1 MVRLGFIVV
10 LVALIGL
17 LVSGLVA
24 LRVYEQEIVIEEA
37 ALSRAIDTHGRRVQ
51 ERLSERELLTR
62 VAVGLIRSPQPL
74 HPNALQ
80 PLRTSIY
87 AFKTDFVLATWIAHI
102 GPADIAK
109 AEQILAEGG
118 YSRPTI
124 RNIDDAAVTGNL
136 PAAFNV
142 LMDVE
147 PRTTET
153 LALPGRIVDRA
164 PILGPAITAALARR
178 APAAS
183 DPAVLPRT
191 DGDAGIL
198 LVAPVFAENGGPLTG
213 FISFSYR
220 LGPLMLSNDEPSLFN
235 VTLRDPRNESLEFSA
250 DRNGIVGPPV
260 AVTARATT
268 PLLQGVTFGGRDFVL
283 SYYAKVDP
291 TARAQSLAA
300 IVMIVGIALT
310 SILCG
315 LFGYVAYNNLR
326 LSREIEARIS
336 FEARLSSVIAE
347 LNHRVKNVLAVIQS
361 IVTRTMRPGAD
372 VEQARELLIGRI
384 HAMSHVMS
392 LLSDRHWQGARLKS
406 LLASRAIPH
415 AERIDVLGAGHHRQR
430 TRRAEPLPAVL
441 RAGIAGQ
448 RRCRRRQLAYRGALA
463 GDRQG
468 AERALP
474 PEVGR
479 AQRQRG
485 DAARGQRLRNHPAR
499 PRRAGSARRHLE
511 ALFHRCELRVRNIR
525 ADAHRGRQDRNGPH
539 RKTVGI
545 AADAVTERTA
555 PDLALPHHG
564 FAMRRLTMGRYL
576 LLWLLGVPIPI
587 LLLIWAFGGLS

>member
-1 MVRLGFIVV
+1 LVRLGFIVV

-109 AEQILAEGG
+109 AEQILADGG
-118 YSRPTI
+118 YSRPTV
-124 RNIDDAAVTGNL
+124 RNNDDSPVAGNL
-136 PAAFNV
+136 PAAFDV
-142 LMDVE
+142 LMEVE

-164 PILGPAITAALARR
+164 PTLGPAITAALARR

-183 DPAVLPRT
+183 DPAVLQRT
-191 DGDAGIL
+191 DGDSGIL

-235 VTLRDPRNESLEFSA
+235 VTLRDPRNESLEFSP

-415 AERIDVLGAGHHRQR
+415 AERIESTGPDIIVSARAAQSLCLLFFELASQANVGSGDGGLHIAVQWQVTGKGQNELFYLKWEEFNVSAA
-430 TRRAEPLPAVL
+430 TRRADSDFGSILL
-441 RAGIAGQ
+441 
-448 RRCRRRQLAYRGALA
+448 
-463 GDRQG
+463 DRV
-468 AERALP
+468 AP
-474 PEVGR
+474 
-479 AQRQRG
+479 
-485 DAARGQRLRNHPAR
+485 
-499 PRRAGSARRHLE
+499 E
-511 ALFHRCELRVRNIR
+511 ALGGTSKRYFT
-525 ADAHRGRQDRNGPH
+525 DASYVFEISAPMRTVVDKTEMDRTG
-539 RKTVGI
+539 KLSG
-545 AADAVTERTA
+545 
-555 PDLALPHHG
+555 LLPK
-564 FAMRRLTMGRYL
+564 
-576 LLWLLGVPIPI
+576 P
-587 LLLIWAFGGLS
+587 

>member
-1 MVRLGFIVV
+1 LVRLGFIVV

-37 ALSRAIDTHGRRVQ
+37 ALSRAIENHGRRVQ

-62 VAVGLIRSPQPL
+62 VAVGLIRSAQPL

-87 AFKTDFVLATWIAHI
+87 AFKTDFVLATWVANIT
-102 GPADIAK
+102 PADVAK
-109 AEQILAEGG
+109 AEQLLSESG
-118 YSRPTI
+118 YTRPTI
-124 RNIDDAAVTGNL
+124 RNVDDTPVSGNL
-136 PAAFNV
+136 PPHFNV
-142 LMDVE
+142 LMEVE
-147 PRTTET
+147 PRTSET
-153 LALPGRIVDRA
+153 LGLPGRILDRT
-164 PILGPAITAALARR
+164 PVLGPTIVAALAIR

-183 DPAVLPRT
+183 EPSILPRS
-191 DGDAGIL
+191 DGHAGIML
-198 LVAPVFAENGGPLTG
+198 AAPVFAENGGPLTG
-213 FISFSYR
+213 FITFSYR

-235 VTLRDPRNESLEFSA
+235 VTLRDPRNEQLEFA
-250 DRNGIVGPPV
+250 TDRNGNVGQPT
-260 AVTARATT
+260 AVLARAT
-268 PLLQGVTFGGRDFVL
+268 PPVLQGVSFGGRDFVL

-300 IVMIVGIALT
+300 IVMIVGVALT

-384 HAMSHVMS
+384 HAMSHVIS
-392 LLSDRHWQGARLKS
+392 LLSDSHWQGARLKS

-415 AERIDVLGAGHHRQR
+415 ADRISSSGPDIIVSARAAQSLCLLFFELATQANAGVSEDSTLHIAVHWSVTGKGQNELFYLKWEELNVSAA
-430 TRRAEPLPAVL
+430 TRRDDNDFGTILLDRVVPE
-441 RAGIAGQ
+441 
-448 RRCRRRQLAYRGALA
+448 ALGGTSKRYFTEA
-463 GDRQG
+463 SYVFEISAPMRTVVDKTEMDRTG
-468 AERALP
+468 RLTGLLP
-474 PEVGR
+474 P
-479 AQRQRG
+479 
-485 DAARGQRLRNHPAR
+485 P
-499 PRRAGSARRHLE
+499 
-511 ALFHRCELRVRNIR
+511 
-525 ADAHRGRQDRNGPH
+525 
-539 RKTVGI
+539 
-545 AADAVTERTA
+545 
-555 PDLALPHHG
+555 
-564 FAMRRLTMGRYL
+564 
-576 LLWLLGVPIPI
+576 
-587 LLLIWAFGGLS
+587 

>member
-37 ALSRAIDTHGRRVQ
+37 ALSRAIETHGRRVQ

-80 PLRTSIY
+80 PLRSSIY
-87 AFKTDFVLATWIAHI
+87 AFKTDFVLATWMAHI
-102 GPADIAK
+102 GPADVAN
-109 AEQILAEGG
+109 AERILAENG

-124 RNIDDAAVTGNL
+124 RHVDDSPVTGNL
-136 PAAFNV
+136 PASFNV

-147 PRTTET
+147 PRTAET
-153 LALPGRIVDRA
+153 LALPGRIMDRA
-164 PILGPAITAALARR
+164 PILGPALAAALTRR

-183 DPAVLPRT
+183 TPAILPRT
-191 DGDAGIL
+191 GGDAGIL
-198 LVAPVFAENGGPLTG
+198 LAAPVFAENGGPLTG

-235 VTLRDPRNESLEFSA
+235 VTLRDPRNESMEFSA
-250 DRNGIVGPPV
+250 DGNGIVGPPV
-260 AVTARATT
+260 AVHGRATNA
-268 PLLQGVTFGGRDFVL
+268 LLQGVSFGGRDFVL
-283 SYYAKVDP
+283 SYYAKVNP

-300 IVMIVGIALT
+300 IVLIVGIALT

-361 IVTRTMRPGAD
+361 IVTRTMRPGTD
-372 VEQARELLIGRI
+372 IEHARELLIGRI
-384 HAMSHVMS
+384 HAMSHVVS
-392 LLSDRHWQGARLKS
+392 LLSDSHWQGARLKS

-415 AERIDVLGAGHHRQR
+415 ADRIAVSGPDIIVSARAAQSLCLLFFELASQANASVSDGSLHVAVQWEVTGKGQNELFHLKWEEFNVSAA
-430 TRRAEPLPAVL
+430 TRREDSDFGTILL
-441 RAGIAGQ
+441 
-448 RRCRRRQLAYRGALA
+448 
-463 GDRQG
+463 DRV
-468 AERALP
+468 AP
-474 PEVGR
+474 
-479 AQRQRG
+479 
-485 DAARGQRLRNHPAR
+485 
-499 PRRAGSARRHLE
+499 E
-511 ALFHRCELRVRNIR
+511 ALGGTSKRYFT
-525 ADAHRGRQDRNGPH
+525 DASYVFEISAPMRTVVD
-539 RKTVGI
+539 KTEM
-545 AADAVTERTA
+545 ERTGK
-555 PDLALPHHG
+555 LSGLLP
-564 FAMRRLTMGRYL
+564 R
-576 LLWLLGVPIPI
+576 P
-587 LLLIWAFGGLS
+587 

>member
-1 MVRLGFIVV
+1 LVRLGFIVV

-102 GPADIAK
+102 GPADVAK

-124 RNIDDAAVTGNL
+124 RNIDDTAVTGNL

-153 LALPGRIVDRA
+153 LALPGRILDRA
-164 PILGPAITAALARR
+164 PTLGPAITAALARR

-183 DPAVLPRT
+183 DPAVLQRT

-235 VTLRDPRNESLEFSA
+235 VTLRDPRNESLEFSS
-250 DRNGIVGPPV
+250 DRNSIVGPPV

-415 AERIDVLGAGHHRQR
+415 AEKIEATGPDIIVSARAAQSLCLLFFELASQANAGAGDGSLHIAVQWQVTGKGQNELFHLKWEELNVSAAS
-430 TRRAEPLPAVL
+430 RRADSDFGTILL
-441 RAGIAGQ
+441 
-448 RRCRRRQLAYRGALA
+448 
-463 GDRQG
+463 DRV
-468 AERALP
+468 AP
-474 PEVGR
+474 
-479 AQRQRG
+479 
-485 DAARGQRLRNHPAR
+485 
-499 PRRAGSARRHLE
+499 E
-511 ALFHRCELRVRNIR
+511 ALGGTSKRYFT
-525 ADAHRGRQDRNGPH
+525 DASYVFEISAPMRTVVDKTEMDRTG
-539 RKTVGI
+539 KLSG
-545 AADAVTERTA
+545 
-555 PDLALPHHG
+555 LLP
-564 FAMRRLTMGRYL
+564 M
-576 LLWLLGVPIPI
+576 P
-587 LLLIWAFGGLS
+587 

>member
-1 MVRLGFIVV
+1 LVRLGFIVV

-24 LRVYEQEIVIEEA
+24 LRVYEQEIAIEEA
-37 ALSRAIDTHGRRVQ
+37 ALSRAIETHGRRVQ

-62 VAVGLIRSPQPL
+62 VAVGLIRSPAPL

-80 PLRTSIY
+80 PLRSSIY

-102 GPADIAK
+102 TPADVAR

-118 YSRPTI
+118 YARPTI
-124 RNIDDAAVTGNL
+124 RGMDDGPITGNL
-136 PAAFNV
+136 PAVFNV

-153 LALPGRIVDRA
+153 LTLPGRILDRA
-164 PILGPAITAALARR
+164 PIFGPAISAAQARR
-178 APAAS
+178 SPAAS
-183 DPAVLPRT
+183 DPAVLPRS

-198 LVAPVFAENGGPLTG
+198 LAAPVYAENNGPLTG

-220 LGPLMLSNDEPSLFN
+220 LGPLMLGNDEPSLFS
-235 VTLRDPRNESLEFSA
+235 VTLRDPRNEAMEYSA
-250 DRNGIVGPPV
+250 DRNGIVRAPT
-260 AVTARATT
+260 AVLVRATS
-268 PLLQGVTFGGRDFVL
+268 PLLQGVTFGGRDFIL

-300 IVMIVGIALT
+300 IVMIVGVALT

-372 VEQARELLIGRI
+372 VEHARELLIGRI
-384 HAMSHVMS
+384 HAMSHVIS
-392 LLSDRHWQGARLKS
+392 LLSDSHWQGARLRS
-406 LLASRAIPH
+406 LLVSRAIPN
-415 AERIDVLGAGHHRQR
+415 ADRIAITGPDITVSARAAQSLCLLFFELASQANASVGDGGLHITVQWSVSGKGQSELFHLKWEEFNVSAA
-430 TRRAEPLPAVL
+430 TRREDSDFGTILL
-441 RAGIAGQ
+441 
-448 RRCRRRQLAYRGALA
+448 
-463 GDRQG
+463 DRV
-468 AERALP
+468 AP
-474 PEVGR
+474 
-479 AQRQRG
+479 
-485 DAARGQRLRNHPAR
+485 
-499 PRRAGSARRHLE
+499 E
-511 ALFHRCELRVRNIR
+511 ALGGTSKRYFT
-525 ADAHRGRQDRNGPH
+525 DASYVFEISAPMRTVVDKTEMDRTGRLSG
-539 RKTVGI
+539 
-545 AADAVTERTA
+545 
-555 PDLALPHHG
+555 LLP
-564 FAMRRLTMGRYL
+564 R
-576 LLWLLGVPIPI
+576 P
-587 LLLIWAFGGLS
+587 

>member
-1 MVRLGFIVV
+1 LVRLGFIVV

-37 ALSRAIDTHGRRVQ
+37 ALSRAIENHGRRVQ

-62 VAVGLIRSPQPL
+62 VAVGLIRSAQPL
-74 HPNALQ
+74 HPSALQ

-87 AFKTDFVLATWIAHI
+87 AFKTDFVLATWVASIT
-102 GPADIAK
+102 PADVGR
-109 AEQILAEGG
+109 AEQILSEGG
-118 YSRPTI
+118 YTRPTI
-124 RNIDDAAVTGNL
+124 RNMDDSPVSGNL
-136 PAAFNV
+136 PPHFNV

-147 PRTTET
+147 PRTSET
-153 LALPGRIVDRA
+153 LALAGRILDRA
-164 PILGPAITAALARR
+164 PNLGPAITAALAAR

-183 DPAVLPRT
+183 EPVALPRS
-191 DGDAGIL
+191 GGNAGIML
-198 LVAPVFAENGGPLTG
+198 AAPVFADVTGPLAG
-213 FISFSYR
+213 FITFSYL

-235 VTLRDPRNESLEFSA
+235 VTLRDPRNEQMEFAA
-250 DRNGIVGPPV
+250 DRNGNVGLPAAVLARGPSPV
-260 AVTARATT
+260 
-268 PLLQGVTFGGRDFVL
+268 LQGVSFGGRDFVL

-384 HAMSHVMS
+384 HAMSHVIS
-392 LLSDRHWQGARLKS
+392 LLSDSHWQGARLRS

-415 AERIDVLGAGHHRQR
+415 ADRITSSGPDIIVSARAAQSLCLLFFELATQANAGVHEDGTLHITVHWNVTGKAQNELFYLKWEEFNVSAA
-430 TRRAEPLPAVL
+430 TRRDDNDFGTILLDRVVPEALGGTSKRYFTDASYVFEISAPMRTVVDKTEMDRTGRLAGLLPLP
-441 RAGIAGQ
+441 
-448 RRCRRRQLAYRGALA
+448 
-463 GDRQG
+463 
-468 AERALP
+468 
-474 PEVGR
+474 
-479 AQRQRG
+479 
-485 DAARGQRLRNHPAR
+485 
-499 PRRAGSARRHLE
+499 
-511 ALFHRCELRVRNIR
+511 
-525 ADAHRGRQDRNGPH
+525 
-539 RKTVGI
+539 
-545 AADAVTERTA
+545 
-555 PDLALPHHG
+555 
-564 FAMRRLTMGRYL
+564 
-576 LLWLLGVPIPI
+576 
-587 LLLIWAFGGLS
+587 

>member
-37 ALSRAIDTHGRRVQ
+37 ALSRAIETHGRRVQ

-80 PLRTSIY
+80 PLRSSIY

-102 GPADIAK
+102 GPADVAN
-109 AEQILAEGG
+109 AERILAENG
-118 YSRPTI
+118 YSRPTV
-124 RNIDDAAVTGNL
+124 RNIDDSPVTGNL
-136 PAAFNV
+136 PPSFNV

-147 PRTTET
+147 PRTAET
-153 LALPGRIVDRA
+153 LALPGRIMDRA
-164 PILGPAITAALARR
+164 PILGPALAAALARR

-183 DPAVLPRT
+183 APAILPRSG
-191 DGDAGIL
+191 GDAGIL
-198 LVAPVFAENGGPLTG
+198 LAAPVFAENGGPLTG

-220 LGPLMLSNDEPSLFN
+220 LGPLMLSNDEPSLFD
-235 VTLRDPRNESLEFSA
+235 VTLRDPRDESMEFSA
-250 DRNGIVGPPV
+250 SRNGIVGPPV
-260 AVTARATT
+260 AVPARASNA
-268 PLLQGVTFGGRDFVL
+268 LLQGVNFGGRDFVL

-300 IVMIVGIALT
+300 IVLIVGIALT

-372 VEQARELLIGRI
+372 VEHARELLIGRI
-384 HAMSHVMS
+384 HAMSHVIS
-392 LLSDRHWQGARLKS
+392 LLSDSHWQGARLKS

-415 AERIDVLGAGHHRQR
+415 ADRLAVSGPDIIVSARAAQSLCLLFFELASQADTSESDGSLQIAVQWQVTGKGQNELFYLKWEEFNASAA
-430 TRRAEPLPAVL
+430 TRREDSDFGTILL
-441 RAGIAGQ
+441 
-448 RRCRRRQLAYRGALA
+448 
-463 GDRQG
+463 DRV
-468 AERALP
+468 AP
-474 PEVGR
+474 
-479 AQRQRG
+479 
-485 DAARGQRLRNHPAR
+485 
-499 PRRAGSARRHLE
+499 E
-511 ALFHRCELRVRNIR
+511 ALGGTSKRYFT
-525 ADAHRGRQDRNGPH
+525 DASYVFEISAPMRTVVDKTEMDRTG
-539 RKTVGI
+539 KLSG
-545 AADAVTERTA
+545 
-555 PDLALPHHG
+555 LLP
-564 FAMRRLTMGRYL
+564 R
-576 LLWLLGVPIPI
+576 P
-587 LLLIWAFGGLS
+587 

>member
-37 ALSRAIDTHGRRVQ
+37 ALSRAIETHGRRVQ

-62 VAVGLIRSPQPL
+62 VAVGLIRSTQPL

-87 AFKTDFVLATWIAHI
+87 AFKTDFVLAAWIANLT
-102 GPADIAK
+102 PADIGK
-109 AEQILAEGG
+109 AEQMLAEAGFPH
-118 YSRPTI
+118 PTI
-124 RNIDDAAVTGNL
+124 RNTDDSPIHGN
-136 PAAFNV
+136 PASFNV

-147 PRTTET
+147 PRTPDTMET
-153 LALPGRIVDRA
+153 AGRIVDRA
-164 PILGPAITAALARR
+164 PILGPAIAAAMARR

-183 DPAVLPRT
+183 DPAVLPRS
-191 DGDAGIL
+191 DGNAGIVL
-198 LVAPVFAENGGPLTG
+198 AAPVFTDNGGPLAG

-235 VTLRDPRNESLEFSA
+235 VTLRDPRNEAREFSA
-250 DRNGIVGPPV
+250 DRAGNVGQPT
-260 AVTARATT
+260 AVLPRGTT
-268 PLLQGVTFGGRDFVL
+268 PVLQGVTFGGRDFVL
-283 SYYAKVDP
+283 SYYAKVNP
-291 TARAQSLAA
+291 TVRAQSLAA

-336 FEARLSSVIAE
+336 FEARLASVIAE

-384 HAMSHVMS
+384 HAMSHVIS
-392 LLSDRHWQGARLKS
+392 LLSDSHWQGAHLKS
-406 LLASRAIPH
+406 LLISRAIPH
-415 AERIDVLGAGHHRQR
+415 ADRIAASGPDIVVSARAAQSLCLLFFELASQANASVGEGGKLHITVNWDVTGKGQNELFHLKWEEFNVSAA
-430 TRRAEPLPAVL
+430 TRREDNDFGTILLDRVAPE
-441 RAGIAGQ
+441 
-448 RRCRRRQLAYRGALA
+448 ALGGTSKRYFTDA
-463 GDRQG
+463 SYVFEISAPMRTVVDKTEMDRTG
-468 AERALP
+468 RLSGLLP
-474 PEVGR
+474 P
-479 AQRQRG
+479 
-485 DAARGQRLRNHPAR
+485 H
-499 PRRAGSARRHLE
+499 
-511 ALFHRCELRVRNIR
+511 
-525 ADAHRGRQDRNGPH
+525 
-539 RKTVGI
+539 
-545 AADAVTERTA
+545 
-555 PDLALPHHG
+555 
-564 FAMRRLTMGRYL
+564 
-576 LLWLLGVPIPI
+576 
-587 LLLIWAFGGLS
+587 

>member
-37 ALSRAIDTHGRRVQ
+37 ALSRAIETHGRRVQ

-74 HPNALQ
+74 HSNALQ
-80 PLRTSIY
+80 PLRSSIY
-87 AFKTDFVLATWIAHI
+87 AFKTDFVLATWMAHI
-102 GPADIAK
+102 GPADVAN
-109 AEQILAEGG
+109 AERILAENG

-124 RNIDDAAVTGNL
+124 RHIDDSPVTGNL
-136 PAAFNV
+136 PASFNV

-147 PRTTET
+147 PRTAET
-153 LALPGRIVDRA
+153 LALPGRIMDRA
-164 PILGPAITAALARR
+164 PILGPALAAALTRR

-183 DPAVLPRT
+183 TPAILPRSG
-191 DGDAGIL
+191 GDAGIL
-198 LVAPVFAENGGPLTG
+198 LAAPVFAENGGPLTG

-235 VTLRDPRNESLEFSA
+235 VTLRDPRNESMEFSA
-250 DRNGIVGPPV
+250 DGNGIVGPPV
-260 AVTARATT
+260 AVHGRATNA
-268 PLLQGVTFGGRDFVL
+268 LLQGVSFGGRDFVL
-283 SYYAKVDP
+283 SYYAKVNP

-300 IVMIVGIALT
+300 IVLIVGIALT

-361 IVTRTMRPGAD
+361 IVTRTMRPGTD
-372 VEQARELLIGRI
+372 IEHARELLIGRI
-384 HAMSHVMS
+384 HAMSHVVS
-392 LLSDRHWQGARLKS
+392 LLSDSHWQGARLKS

-415 AERIDVLGAGHHRQR
+415 ADRIAVSGPDIIVSARAAQSLCLLFFELASQANASVSDGSLQVAVQWEVTGKGQNELFHLRWEEFNVSAA
-430 TRRAEPLPAVL
+430 TRREDSDFGTILL
-441 RAGIAGQ
+441 
-448 RRCRRRQLAYRGALA
+448 
-463 GDRQG
+463 DRV
-468 AERALP
+468 AP
-474 PEVGR
+474 
-479 AQRQRG
+479 
-485 DAARGQRLRNHPAR
+485 
-499 PRRAGSARRHLE
+499 E
-511 ALFHRCELRVRNIR
+511 ALGGTSKRYFT
-525 ADAHRGRQDRNGPH
+525 DASYVFEISAPMRTVVDKTEMDRTG
-539 RKTVGI
+539 KLSG
-545 AADAVTERTA
+545 
-555 PDLALPHHG
+555 LLP
-564 FAMRRLTMGRYL
+564 R
-576 LLWLLGVPIPI
+576 P
-587 LLLIWAFGGLS
+587 

>member
-1 MVRLGFIVV
+1 LVRLGFIVV

-37 ALSRAIDTHGRRVQ
+37 ALSRAIETHGRRVQ

-87 AFKTDFVLATWIAHI
+87 AFKTDFVLATWVAHM
-102 GPADIAK
+102 GPADVAR
-109 AEQILAEGG
+109 AEKILVEGG
-118 YSRPTI
+118 YTRPTI
-124 RNIDDAAVTGNL
+124 RNIDDSPVGGNL

-153 LALPGRIVDRA
+153 LALPGRILDRA
-164 PILGPAITAALARR
+164 PTLGPAITAALARR

-183 DPAVLPRT
+183 DPTMLQRA

-198 LVAPVFAENGGPLTG
+198 LAAPVFAENGGPLTG

-220 LGPLMLSNDEPSLFN
+220 LGPLMLGNDEPSLFN
-235 VTLRDPRNESLEFSA
+235 VTLRDPRDESREFSA
-250 DRNGIVGPPV
+250 DRNGIVGPPTPV
-260 AVTARATT
+260 QVRATN

-361 IVTRTMRPGAD
+361 IVTRTMRPGTD

-384 HAMSHVMS
+384 HAMSHVIS
-392 LLSDRHWQGARLKS
+392 LLSDSHWQGARLKS

-415 AERIDVLGAGHHRQR
+415 ADRIAVSGPDIIVSARAAQSLCLLFFELASQANASVGDGSLHIAVQWQVTGKGQNELFHLRWEEFNVSAA
-430 TRRAEPLPAVL
+430 TRREDSDFGTILLDRVAPEALGGTSKRYFTDASYVFEISAPMRTVVDKTEMDRTSRLSGMLPLP
-441 RAGIAGQ
+441 
-448 RRCRRRQLAYRGALA
+448 
-463 GDRQG
+463 
-468 AERALP
+468 
-474 PEVGR
+474 
-479 AQRQRG
+479 
-485 DAARGQRLRNHPAR
+485 
-499 PRRAGSARRHLE
+499 
-511 ALFHRCELRVRNIR
+511 
-525 ADAHRGRQDRNGPH
+525 
-539 RKTVGI
+539 
-545 AADAVTERTA
+545 
-555 PDLALPHHG
+555 
-564 FAMRRLTMGRYL
+564 
-576 LLWLLGVPIPI
+576 
-587 LLLIWAFGGLS
+587 

>member
-102 GPADIAK
+102 GPADVAK

-124 RNIDDAAVTGNL
+124 RNLDDKAITGNP

-164 PILGPAITAALARR
+164 PTLGPAITAALARR

-183 DPAVLPRT
+183 APAVLQRT

-235 VTLRDPRNESLEFSA
+235 VTLRDPRNESLEFTA
-250 DRNGIVGPPV
+250 DGNGIVGPPV
-260 AVTARATT
+260 AVAARATT
-268 PLLQGVTFGGRDFVL
+268 PLLQGVNFGGRDFVL

-392 LLSDRHWQGARLKS
+392 LLSDRHWQGARLRS

-415 AERIDVLGAGHHRQR
+415 AERIEATGPDIIVSARAAQSLCLLFFELASQANVGSGDGGLHIAVHWQVTGKGQNELFHLKWEELNVSAAS
-430 TRRAEPLPAVL
+430 RRADNDFGTILL
-441 RAGIAGQ
+441 
-448 RRCRRRQLAYRGALA
+448 
-463 GDRQG
+463 DRV
-468 AERALP
+468 AP
-474 PEVGR
+474 
-479 AQRQRG
+479 
-485 DAARGQRLRNHPAR
+485 
-499 PRRAGSARRHLE
+499 E
-511 ALFHRCELRVRNIR
+511 ALGGTSKRYFT
-525 ADAHRGRQDRNGPH
+525 DASYVFEISAPMRTVVD
-539 RKTVGI
+539 KTEM
-545 AADAVTERTA
+545 ERTGK
-555 PDLALPHHG
+555 LSGLLP
-564 FAMRRLTMGRYL
+564 M
-576 LLWLLGVPIPI
+576 P
-587 LLLIWAFGGLS
+587 

>member
-1 MVRLGFIVV
+1 LVRLGFIVV

-37 ALSRAIDTHGRRVQ
+37 ALSRAIENHGRRVQ

-62 VAVGLIRSPQPL
+62 VAVGLIRSTQPL

-87 AFKTDFVLATWIAHI
+87 AFKTDFVVATWIANI
-102 GPADIAK
+102 TPADIGK
-109 AEQILAEGG
+109 AEQMLAEAG
-118 YSRPTI
+118 YTRPTI
-124 RNIDDAAVTGNL
+124 RSGDDGPLSGNL
-136 PAAFNV
+136 PAHFNV

-147 PRTTET
+147 PRTAET
-153 LALPGRIVDRA
+153 LTLPGRILDRA
-164 PILGPAITAALARR
+164 PVLGPVLIAAARAR

-183 DPAVLPRT
+183 EPTLLPRSE
-191 DGDAGIL
+191 GNAGIL
-198 LVAPVFAENGGPLTG
+198 LAAPVYAENGGPLHG
-213 FISFSYR
+213 FITFSYK

-235 VTLRDPRNESLEFSA
+235 VTLRDPRNEQMEFSS
-250 DRNGIVGPPV
+250 DRNGNVGQPTPV
-260 AVTARATT
+260 LSRSAV
-268 PLLQGVTFGGRDFVL
+268 PLLQGVSFGGRDYVL

-300 IVMIVGIALT
+300 IVMIVGVALT

-384 HAMSHVMS
+384 HAMSHVIS
-392 LLSDRHWQGARLKS
+392 LLSDSHWQGARLKS
-406 LLASRAIPH
+406 LLASRAVPH
-415 AERIDVLGAGHHRQR
+415 AERIEASGPDILVSARAAQSLCLLFFELATTANASATDGGTLHIAVHWTVTGKGQSELFYLKWEELNVSAATRQKDTDFGTILLDRVVPEALGGTSKRYFTDASYVFEISAPMR
-430 TRRAEPLPAVL
+430 TVVDKTEMDRTGR
-441 RAGIAGQ
+441 
-448 RRCRRRQLAYRGALA
+448 LA
-463 GDRQG
+463 GL
-468 AERALP
+468 LP
-474 PEVGR
+474 P
-479 AQRQRG
+479 
-485 DAARGQRLRNHPAR
+485 P
-499 PRRAGSARRHLE
+499 
-511 ALFHRCELRVRNIR
+511 
-525 ADAHRGRQDRNGPH
+525 
-539 RKTVGI
+539 
-545 AADAVTERTA
+545 
-555 PDLALPHHG
+555 
-564 FAMRRLTMGRYL
+564 
-576 LLWLLGVPIPI
+576 
-587 LLLIWAFGGLS
+587 

>member
-37 ALSRAIDTHGRRVQ
+37 ALSRAIETHGRRVQ

-62 VAVGLIRSPQPL
+62 VAVGLIRATQPL

-87 AFKTDFVLATWIAHI
+87 AFKTDFVLATWVANIT
-102 GPADIAK
+102 PADIGK
-109 AEQILAEGG
+109 AEQILSEGG
-118 YSRPTI
+118 YTRPTI
-124 RNIDDAAVTGNL
+124 RNVDDTAIGGNL
-136 PAAFNV
+136 PPRFNV

-147 PRTTET
+147 PRTPET
-153 LALPGRIVDRA
+153 LTLPGRILDRT
-164 PILGPAITAALARR
+164 PIIGAAITTAQATR

-183 DPAVLPRT
+183 EPSVLPRSN
-191 DGDAGIL
+191 GNAGIVL
-198 LVAPVFAENGGPLTG
+198 AAPVFADGNGPLTG
-213 FISFSYR
+213 FITFSYL
-220 LGPLMLSNDEPSLFN
+220 LGPLMLGNDEPSLFN
-235 VTLRDPRNESLEFSA
+235 VTLRDPRNEQLEFSA
-250 DRNGIVGPPV
+250 DRSGNVGQPTAVLSRGATPV
-260 AVTARATT
+260 
-268 PLLQGVTFGGRDFVL
+268 LQGVMFGGRDFVL
-283 SYYAKVDP
+283 SYYARVDP

-300 IVMIVGIALT
+300 IVMIVGVALT

-384 HAMSHVMS
+384 HAMSHVIS
-392 LLSDRHWQGARLKS
+392 LLSDSHWQGARLRS

-415 AERIDVLGAGHHRQR
+415 ADRISASGPDIIVSARAAQSLCLLFFELATQANSGVTEDGTLHIAVHWNVTGKGDNELFYMKWEEFNVSAA
-430 TRRAEPLPAVL
+430 TRRDDNDFGTILL
-441 RAGIAGQ
+441 
-448 RRCRRRQLAYRGALA
+448 
-463 GDRQG
+463 DRVV
-468 AERALP
+468 P
-474 PEVGR
+474 
-479 AQRQRG
+479 
-485 DAARGQRLRNHPAR
+485 
-499 PRRAGSARRHLE
+499 E
-511 ALFHRCELRVRNIR
+511 ALGGTSKRYFTEASFVFEISAPMRTVVDRTEMVRT
-525 ADAHRGRQDRNGPH
+525 G
-539 RKTVGI
+539 
-545 AADAVTERTA
+545 
-555 PDLALPHHG
+555 
-564 FAMRRLTMGRYL
+564 RLTGML
-576 LLWLLGVPIPI
+576 PK
-587 LLLIWAFGGLS
+587 S

>member
-1 MVRLGFIVV
+1 LVRLGFIVV

-37 ALSRAIDTHGRRVQ
+37 ALSRAIENHGRRVQ

-62 VAVGLIRSPQPL
+62 VAVGLIRSAQPL

-87 AFKTDFVLATWIAHI
+87 AFKTDFVLATWVANIT
-102 GPADIAK
+102 PADVAR
-109 AEQILAEGG
+109 AEQLLSESG
-118 YSRPTI
+118 YTRPTI
-124 RNIDDAAVTGNL
+124 RNVDDTPVGGNL
-136 PAAFNV
+136 PPHFNV
-142 LMDVE
+142 LMEVE
-147 PRTTET
+147 PRTPET
-153 LALPGRIVDRA
+153 LVLPGRILDRT
-164 PILGPAITAALARR
+164 PVLGPTIVAALAIR

-183 DPAVLPRT
+183 EPSILPRS
-191 DGDAGIL
+191 DGHAGIML
-198 LVAPVFAENGGPLTG
+198 AAPVFAENGGPLTG
-213 FISFSYR
+213 FITFSYR

-235 VTLRDPRNESLEFSA
+235 VTLRDPRNEQLEFA
-250 DRNGIVGPPV
+250 TDRNGNVGQPT
-260 AVTARATT
+260 AVLARAT
-268 PLLQGVTFGGRDFVL
+268 PPVLQGVSFGGRDFVL

-300 IVMIVGIALT
+300 IVMIVGVALT

-384 HAMSHVMS
+384 HAMSHVIS
-392 LLSDRHWQGARLKS
+392 LLSDSHWQGARLKS

-415 AERIDVLGAGHHRQR
+415 ADRISSSGPDIIVSARAAQSLCLLFFELATQANAGVSEDSTLHIAVHWSVTGKGQNELFYLKWEELNVSAA
-430 TRRAEPLPAVL
+430 TRRDDNDFGTILLDRVVPE
-441 RAGIAGQ
+441 
-448 RRCRRRQLAYRGALA
+448 ALGGTSKRYFTEA
-463 GDRQG
+463 SYVFEISAPMRTVVDKTEMDRTG
-468 AERALP
+468 RLTGLLP
-474 PEVGR
+474 P
-479 AQRQRG
+479 
-485 DAARGQRLRNHPAR
+485 P
-499 PRRAGSARRHLE
+499 
-511 ALFHRCELRVRNIR
+511 
-525 ADAHRGRQDRNGPH
+525 
-539 RKTVGI
+539 
-545 AADAVTERTA
+545 
-555 PDLALPHHG
+555 
-564 FAMRRLTMGRYL
+564 
-576 LLWLLGVPIPI
+576 
-587 LLLIWAFGGLS
+587 

>member
-37 ALSRAIDTHGRRVQ
+37 ALSRAIENHGRRVQ

-62 VAVGLIRSPQPL
+62 VAVGLIRSAQPL

-87 AFKTDFVLATWIAHI
+87 AFKTDFVLATWVASIT
-102 GPADIAK
+102 PADVGR
-109 AEQILAEGG
+109 AEQILSEGG
-118 YSRPTI
+118 YTRPTI
-124 RNIDDAAVTGNL
+124 RNMDDSPVSGNL
-136 PAAFNV
+136 PAHFNV

-147 PRTTET
+147 PRTNET
-153 LALPGRIVDRA
+153 LTLPGRILDRA
-164 PILGPAITAALARR
+164 PTLGPAITAALAAR

-183 DPAVLPRT
+183 EPVVLPRSA
-191 DGDAGIL
+191 GNAGIML
-198 LVAPVFAENGGPLTG
+198 AAPVFAEVTGPLTG
-213 FISFSYR
+213 FSTFSYL

-235 VTLRDPRNESLEFSA
+235 VTLRDPRNEQMEFAA
-250 DRNGIVGPPV
+250 DRNGNVGMPAAVLARGPSPV
-260 AVTARATT
+260 
-268 PLLQGVTFGGRDFVL
+268 LQGVSFGGRDFVL

-300 IVMIVGIALT
+300 IVMIVGVALT

-384 HAMSHVMS
+384 HAMSHVIS
-392 LLSDRHWQGARLKS
+392 LLSDSHWQGARLKS
-406 LLASRAIPH
+406 LLASRAIPRADLITSSGPDIIVSARAAQSLCLLFFELATQANAAGVH
-415 AERIDVLGAGHHRQR
+415 EDGTLRIAVHWNVTGKAQNELFYMKWEEFNVSAA
-430 TRRAEPLPAVL
+430 TRRDDNDFGTILLDRVVPEALGGTSKRYFTDASYVFEISAPMRTVVDKTEMDRTGRLAGLLPLP
-441 RAGIAGQ
+441 
-448 RRCRRRQLAYRGALA
+448 
-463 GDRQG
+463 
-468 AERALP
+468 
-474 PEVGR
+474 
-479 AQRQRG
+479 
-485 DAARGQRLRNHPAR
+485 
-499 PRRAGSARRHLE
+499 
-511 ALFHRCELRVRNIR
+511 
-525 ADAHRGRQDRNGPH
+525 
-539 RKTVGI
+539 
-545 AADAVTERTA
+545 
-555 PDLALPHHG
+555 
-564 FAMRRLTMGRYL
+564 
-576 LLWLLGVPIPI
+576 
-587 LLLIWAFGGLS
+587 

>member
-1 MVRLGFIVV
+1 LVRLGFIVV

-37 ALSRAIDTHGRRVQ
+37 ALSRAIETHGRRVQ
-51 ERLSERELLTR
+51 ERLTERELLTR

-74 HPNALQ
+74 HPDALQ

-109 AEQILAEGG
+109 AQQILAESGFT
-118 YSRPTI
+118 RPTV
-124 RNIDDAAVTGNL
+124 RNVDDSALGGNL
-136 PAAFNV
+136 PASFNV

-147 PRTTET
+147 PRTPRT
-153 LALPGRIVDRA
+153 LALPGRIMDRA
-164 PILGPAITAALARR
+164 PTMGPAIAAALARR

-183 DPAVLPRT
+183 DPMALPRS

-198 LVAPVFAENGGPLTG
+198 LAAPVFAENGGPLAG

-235 VTLRDPRNESLEFSA
+235 VTLRDPRNESLEFSS
-250 DRNGIVGPPV
+250 DGSGRVGAPS
-260 AVTARATT
+260 AVLTRATP
-268 PLLQGVTFGGRDFVL
+268 PLLQGVNFGGRDFVL

-300 IVMIVGIALT
+300 IVMIVGVALT

-315 LFGYVAYNNLR
+315 LFGYVAYNNIR

-361 IVTRTMRPGAD
+361 IVTRTMRPGTD
-372 VEQARELLIGRI
+372 IEHARELLIGRI
-384 HAMSHVMS
+384 HAMSHVIS
-392 LLSDRHWQGARLKS
+392 LLSDSHWQGARLKS

-415 AERIDVLGAGHHRQR
+415 ADRIAITGPDIIVSARAAQSLCLLFFELASQSNASVGDGSLHIAVQWQVTGKGQNELFHLKWEEQNVSAA
-430 TRRAEPLPAVL
+430 TRREDSDFGTILLDRVAPE
-441 RAGIAGQ
+441 
-448 RRCRRRQLAYRGALA
+448 ALGGTSKRYFTDA
-463 GDRQG
+463 SYVFEISAPMRTVVDKTEMDRTG
-468 AERALP
+468 RLTGLLP
-474 PEVGR
+474 PR
-479 AQRQRG
+479 
-485 DAARGQRLRNHPAR
+485 
-499 PRRAGSARRHLE
+499 
-511 ALFHRCELRVRNIR
+511 
-525 ADAHRGRQDRNGPH
+525 
-539 RKTVGI
+539 
-545 AADAVTERTA
+545 
-555 PDLALPHHG
+555 
-564 FAMRRLTMGRYL
+564 
-576 LLWLLGVPIPI
+576 
-587 LLLIWAFGGLS
+587 